1 VLELRPPLVL
11 LSGPA
16 GFGEY
21 LKLIDHRYIG
31 GVVLKTVTFNP
42 KEGNPV
48 PRMADGDFYVIN
60 RIGLENPGI
69 HRFVEGFPE
78 LSVPMIVSLGGDS
91 FEEYL
96 EVARVFKKVADRFCA
111 VEFNFSCPNVKEGG
125 LSIVRDRERWRDLLR
140 ELRKALSESFLIAKV
155 GIEGIFVEEAAEMV
169 KDAGWEGITLVNT
182 VRGLHFEKDTVIL
195 GGLSGPILKPIALRA
210 VYEVKRRFP
219 NLFVIASGG
228 VYSVED
234 AKEFLSVGADVIG
247 VGSALF
253 KDPGIVEE
261 IGKYLMEVKG

>member
-1 VLELRPPLVL
+1 MLELKPPLVL

-21 LKLIDHRYIG
+21 LKLIDHRYVG
-31 GVVLKTVTFNP
+31 GIILKTVTLNP
-42 KEGNPV
+42 KEGNST

-69 HRFVEGFPE
+69 HEFVENVPE
-78 LSVPMIVSLGGDS
+78 LPVPMIASLGGDS

-96 EVARVFKKVADRFCA
+96 EVARTFKKVSDKFCA

-125 LSIVRDRERWRDLLR
+125 LSIIKDRKRWKTLIV
-140 ELRKALSESFLIAKV
+140 EIRKILPDSFLIAKI
-155 GIEGIFVEEAAEMV
+155 GIEGIFVEEAAEIV
-169 KDAGWEGITLVNT
+169 VDTGWNGITLVNT
-182 VRGLHFEKDTVIL
+182 VRGLHFEKESMIL
-195 GGLSGPILKPIALRA
+195 GGLSGPLLKPIALRA

-219 NLFVIASGG
+219 KLLVIASGG
-228 VYSVED
+228 VYSMKD
-234 AKEFLSVGADVIG
+234 AKEFLNVGADVIG